1 MLKRNG
7 HLRNILIFI
16 HNQLVTVLE
25 ISSVLSFIK
34 TKKTL

>member
-16 HNQLVTVLE
+16 NNQLVTVLE